1 MKRLIVSLL
10 GIFVVLTIRANE
22 GMWLPFLLENNI
34 GEMGEMGLHLTAE
47 DIYSINQSCLKDA
60 VVGFV
65 DLDRPFHH
73 FCSGSVISAQGLV
86 ITNHHCGLDVVR
98 QHSSLQNDYITNGFW
113 AMNQSDEL
121 GGNSIGICFLRRM
134 EDVTAQVL
142 DGVSDTMSV
151 KQRNDLINSNISRLE
166 EEASD
171 STGLKAHVDAFYCDN
186 EYYLSVYE
194 IFEDVRLVGAPP
206 ISIGKF
212 GGDTDNWVWP
222 RHTGDFTLFRIYAD
236 STNHSAPYSEENV
249 PYMADNYLKI
259 NAKTKTEG
267 DFALLMGYP
276 GTTNE
281 YLPSFAVEATQEV
294 FDPLV
299 VEIRGKS
306 IGIIKERMRADQSV
320 MIKYTSK
327 VASLANA
334 WKKLQGERNG
344 LKNKHVIE
352 KKRALEQQMR
362 EWIATDTLRKAKYG
376 ILIDDYAREY
386 YAYQKYRRAKLL
398 IDETFYKSEMID
410 MCSDIR
416 TVLQSDISDE
426 EKSKKVLGWLHDF
439 YADYDLTTDC
449 EVTESLMSE
458 YVASA
463 DKNSIPAL
471 LKNVKGSVA
480 AYVGGVLQKSLL
492 ADSARAFSVFGSYT
506 GKSRKK
512 IEKDPL
518 FVLTAELDAAY
529 SVAKTP
535 MQKSRKKIDEYQ
547 RQFMQLQREC
557 FADKRF
563 FPDAN
568 STLRVAYGQI
578 RGFRPSD
585 AVSYGPFTTLD
596 GVMEKCDMDIY
607 DYKVPDRLKQLYA
620 MRDFGPYSNADS
632 TMPVGFITTCH
643 TTGGN
648 SGSPIFDANG
658 NLIGINFD
666 RVWEGTMSDI
676 QFNADICRNIGLDIR
691 YALFLIDKYAGAQ
704 RLIDEMEIIWD

>member
-10 GIFVVLTIRANE
+10 GIFVALTIRANE

-34 GEMGEMGLHLTAE
+34 GEMSEMGLHLTAE

-86 ITNHHCGLDVVR
+86 ITNHHCGLDVVQ

-121 GGNSIGICFLRRM
+121 GGNKIGVCFLRRM

-142 DGVSDTMSV
+142 DGVNDTMPSD
-151 KQRNDLINSNISRLE
+151 KRSILISNNISKIE
-166 EEASD
+166 QAASTD
-171 STGLKAHVDAFYCDN
+171 STLKAHVDAFYCSN

-194 IFEDVRLVGAPP
+194 IFEDIRLVGAPP

-222 RHTGDFTLFRIYAD
+222 RHTGDFTIFRIYAD
-236 STNHSAPYSEENV
+236 SLNRPAPYSIENV
-249 PYMADNYLKI
+249 PYRASNYLKI
-259 NAKTKTEG
+259 NAKEKHEN
-267 DFALLMGYP
+267 DFVMLMGYP

-281 YLPSFAVEATQEV
+281 YLPSFAVEATQDV
-294 FDPLV
+294 FDPIV

-306 IGIIKERMRADQSV
+306 IDIIKERMRNDQSV

-344 LKNKHVIE
+344 LKNKHVVDQKRERE
-352 KKRALEQQMR
+352 KQMLA
-362 EWIATDTLRKAKYG
+362 WIAESDERKQLYDN
-376 ILIDDYAREY
+376 LLDDYEADYIEY
-386 YAYQKYRRAKLL
+386 VKHNRAWLL
-398 IDETFYKSEMID
+398 MSETIYKSEAL
-410 MCSDIR
+410 
-416 TVLQSDISDE
+416 TVCRKIKTLINENMEDSLRRAQILDYLNE
-426 EKSKKVLGWLHDF
+426 F
-439 YADYDLTTDC
+439 YADYDSETDIS
-449 EVTESLMSE
+449 VTQMLINE
-458 YVASA
+458 YLANAQPEHVPATLKKWNNTASFA
-463 DKNSIPAL
+463 
-471 LKNVKGSVA
+471 A
-480 AYVGGVLQKSLL
+480 AYHKSMFTTPSTAISFFEKHSVVNEKTLL
-492 ADSARAFSVFGSYT
+492 
-506 GKSRKK
+506 
-512 IEKDPL
+512 KDPL
-518 FVLTAELDAAY
+518 YKLASETNDIYNTKISKPL
-529 SVAKTP
+529 S
-535 MQKSRKKIDEYQ
+535 QIQRKNNHHQ
-547 RQFMQLQREC
+547 RRFMQLQREC

-568 STLRVAYGQI
+568 STFRVTYGQI

-585 AVSYGPFTTLD
+585 AVVYGPFTTLG

-607 DYKVPDRLKQLYA
+607 DYTVPDRLKQLFA
-620 MRDFGPYSNADS
+620 ANDFGTYCNADG

-648 SGSPIFDANG
+648 SGSPIFDADG
-658 NLIGINFD
+658 NLIGLNFD
-666 RVWEGTMSDI
+666 RVWEGTMSDL
-676 QFNADICRNIGLDIR
+676 QFDADICRNIGLDIR
-691 YALFLIDKYAGAQ
+691 YALFIIDKYAGAQ
-704 RLIDEMEIIWD
+704 RLIDEMEIIGN